1 MVCANMK
8 YYEPL
13 TVQSA
18 SKVWVTLAV
27 RSGMVDGSLDED
39 ISWAIFESAR
49 HSKNKAEWSSDWPRS
64 LWCAKNDKFDKWT
77 FS

>member
-1 MVCANMK
+1 MVCANME

-39 ISWAIFESAR
+39 IS
-49 HSKNKAEWSSDWPRS
+49 
-64 LWCAKNDKFDKWT
+64 
-77 FS
+77 